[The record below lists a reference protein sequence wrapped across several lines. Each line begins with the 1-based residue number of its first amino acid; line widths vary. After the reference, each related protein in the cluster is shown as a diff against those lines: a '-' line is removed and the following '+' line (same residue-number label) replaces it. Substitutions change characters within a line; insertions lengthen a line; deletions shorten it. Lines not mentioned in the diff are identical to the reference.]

1 MRDGLERGEGKCGCI
16 LVSLRGGREEGR
28 VKKKEEEE
36 GGGGVKGWGG
46 ESEEGRWEARESV
59 KGLGEV
65 LICRRGTKT
74 DSMELHRHTDPSS
87 PNAIALRARKASLY
101 GYGAGRYWDRVLR

>member
-1 MRDGLERGEGKCGCI
+1 MCSCVFKGWT
-16 LVSLRGGREEGR
+16 GGRKSEEEGG
-28 VKKKEEEE
+28 
-36 GGGGVKGWGG
+36 GGGGVKGWVG
-46 ESEEGRWEARESV
+46 ESEEGRSEARESV
-59 KGLGEV
+59 KGLGGV

-74 DSMELHRHTDPSS
+74 DSMELHRHTDPSP